1 MSLVIGPR
9 THLGETD
16 LLRYLDRQLDREA
29 LRRARQHL
37 AQCPACAAELAAL
50 ERRSATVRALIGEL
64 PVQLPDAGKRA
75 VALAALD
82 RARVRSSATGPL
94 SGRVLLR
101 AAAVAMLALLGAM
114 TTQSGRA
121 WVSDRVEA
129 VAGENP
135 GPVLAGV
142 LRMLDGDEPPPPTV
156 AATPRVEGV
165 HTHGSPATPGQR
177 VQVQRRSTVPPGATA
192 PVTFTPSGAEVTI
205 RFATLQRGGS
215 ATLWLREVRD
225 ASAQVT
231 SGHRGERI
239 VPEEGGVR
247 VQNRASSRAH
257 YMLTIPVYF
266 RMVRVQVGDG
276 PETLI
281 PVSKSKR
288 DWIWTISLQE
298 SAEHASAD
306 GGQN

>member
-29 LRRARQHL
+29 LRRARHHL
-37 AQCPACAAELAAL
+37 GHCPACSAQLAEL
-50 ERRSATVRALIGEL
+50 ERRSATVSALIGEL
-64 PVQLPDAGKRA
+64 PVVLPDSGKRA
-75 VALAALD
+75 VALAAMD
-82 RARVRSSATGPL
+82 RARLRGSATGPL
-94 SGRVLLR
+94 SARMLLR
-101 AAAVAMLALLGAM
+101 AAALFMLALLGAM

-135 GPVLAGV
+135 GQLLSGI
-142 LRMLDGDEPPPPTV
+142 LRMLDGDEPPPPPV
-156 AATPRVEGV
+156 AAAPREESV
-165 HTHGSPATPGQR
+165 HTHGAPATPRQR
-177 VQVQRRSTVPPGATA
+177 VQVQPRSTVRPGATA
-192 PVTFTPSGAEVTI
+192 PVKFTPRGAEVTI

-215 ATLWLREVRD
+215 ATLWLREVQD
-225 ASAQVT
+225 ASAEVT

-247 VQNRASSRAH
+247 VQNRPNSRAH
-257 YMLTIPVYF
+257 YMLTVPVYF

-298 SAEHASAD
+298 SAEHETAGD
-306 GGQN
+306 QN